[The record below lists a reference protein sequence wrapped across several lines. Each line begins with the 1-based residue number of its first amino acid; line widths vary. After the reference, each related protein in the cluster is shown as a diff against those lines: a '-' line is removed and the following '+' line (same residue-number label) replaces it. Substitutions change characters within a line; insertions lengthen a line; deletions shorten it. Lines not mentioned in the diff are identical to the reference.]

1 MILKYVLKNFTRRKV
16 RTILMILSLAV
27 STGLIVAMS
36 ATVATVR
43 QSNVDL
49 IASGTG
55 RHDLAVGKRDTSP
68 DPFVAI
74 DETAATI
81 LAADPRL
88 TAVYPRF
95 QAVVELIAGGGA
107 TAQGYLLAL
116 DPATDAVGAV
126 TVVEGEYAPGG
137 GNVAVLEATANN
149 LDLDVGDTI
158 DVAYSFPLP
167 REVGQTAT
175 AGASERR
182 ATRRFTVAGIVRQ
195 DGVAGGDAREGVI
208 AALDDVQAWLELPG
222 RAELLVATVDPA
234 LYETNNAEVAALRM
248 RDVTRN
254 VAAALGDEYSYSM
267 DKAAVLGDSA
277 QAFLAIQALINMYG
291 LISLGVVGLLVYT
304 LVMTNVQEQ
313 RRDMAVL
320 RILGAPRN
328 FLFVLVIAEVLV
340 IGLIGVS
347 LGIVV
352 GQLITTY
359 AVAPIMESQFAAIDG
374 ITVTLSPRLS
384 LGAILPPALSA
395 FIVLLISSIRPAQEA
410 ARTKVM
416 HAINPGVADNIQL
429 EDLVHLRERRPDFRM
444 FLIGVA
450 LILIFGLIAGFQ
462 ALSSFGGPAIQVT
475 IILLS
480 LALLVLGLGL
490 MFFIVTV
497 PMERLALAVM
507 GAITPRLTYFA
518 RRNVGRGR
526 LRNTLISLLVLFS
539 GVLPSFLATQT
550 ALENASFERTIRHD
564 MGAPIALQ
572 VTGWW
577 RPEAEREWLAP
588 AFRAETLPTVPG
600 VDRTAAYTYG
610 FASSIADTV
619 NFRSAPVTVYGVD
632 GRLNEVLFPENVEFV
647 AGGPAAFDEIL
658 ADPAAIIISEGLAAH
673 LSVGLG
679 DAIDLTGE
687 GTDHVARLRVA
698 AIARR
703 LPGLSDVGRSRVQ
716 AQSNSGVLLSLDAFR
731 ALITRLDEPLPPP
744 DKPLMERVLATTAP
758 GADQTV
764 MAEEMGRRLGQ
775 DYDLWMRFVDV
786 EMEENRQQSRI
797 QQVMLLTLTMISF
810 TTAVFGVFAVIY
822 VSIYARRVEIGM
834 LKAMGMKRRELS
846 GMLIVEAIAMT
857 LGAALAGILA
867 GALMGYISFYSDRI
881 FSQRPTVFAIDTT
894 VVPFIVLMVVLAS
907 TLGAA
912 FSARRIVRMRA
923 VEILRME

>member
-1 MILKYVLKNFTRRKV
+1 MILKYVLKNFSRRLV
-16 RTILMILSLAV
+16 RTVLMVLSLAV

-49 IASGTG
+49 IASETG
-55 RHDLAVGKRDTSP
+55 RYDLAVTRRDTSP
-68 DPFVAI
+68 DPFIAI
-74 DETAATI
+74 DETAAAV

-95 QAVVELIAGGGA
+95 EALVELAAGERIEE
-107 TAQGYLLAL
+107 GYLLAL

-137 GNVAVLEATANN
+137 GNVAMLEGTANT
-149 LDLDVGDTI
+149 LDVDVGDTV

-167 REVGQTAT
+167 RETGRPAT
-175 AGASERR
+175 TGASERR
-182 ATRRFTVAGIVRQ
+182 LTRRFTVTGIVRQ
-195 DGVAGGDAREGVI
+195 DGVAGGDVRRGVI
-208 AALDDVQAWLELPG
+208 AALDETQEWLGLPG
-222 RAELLVATVDPA
+222 RAGMLVATVDPA

-267 DKAAVLGDSA
+267 AKAAVLGDAA
-277 QAFLAIQALINMYG
+277 QAFLAVQAIINVYG

-320 RILGAPRN
+320 RILGAQRN
-328 FLFVLVIAEVLV
+328 FLFSLVIAEVLV
-340 IGLIGVS
+340 IGLIGVT
-347 LGIVV
+347 LGVIV

-359 AVAPIMESQFAAIDG
+359 VVAPIMESQFAAIDG
-374 ITVTLSPRLS
+374 INVTLSPRLS
-384 LGAILPPALSA
+384 LGAVLPPALSA

-462 ALSSFGGPAIQVT
+462 ALSNFGGPAIQVT

-497 PMERLALAVM
+497 PMERLTLAIV
-507 GAITPRLTYFA
+507 GAISPRLTYFA

-564 MGAPIALQ
+564 MGAPILLRSA
-572 VTGWW
+572 WW
-577 RPEAEREWLAP
+577 VDDPESSRVAP
-588 AFRAETLPTVPG
+588 AFRTETLAAAPG
-600 VDRTAAYTYG
+600 VDRSAALTYG
-610 FASSIADTV
+610 YQSRAADTV
-619 NFRSAPVTVYGVD
+619 NFRGAPVTVYGVD
-632 GRLNEVLFPENVEFV
+632 GRLGEVLFPENVEFV

-673 LSVGLG
+673 LAVGLG
-679 DAIDLTGE
+679 DRIDLTGE
-687 GTDHVARLRVA
+687 GTDHQARLRVA

-703 LPGLSDVGRSRVQ
+703 LPGMDDIGRSRVQ
-716 AQSNSGVLLSLDAFR
+716 AQSNSGVLVSLDAFR
-731 ALITRLDEPLPPP
+731 TLITKLDETPPPP

-758 GADQTV
+758 GADQNA
-764 MAEEMGRRLGQ
+764 MNEEMGRLLGQ
-775 DYDLWMRFVDV
+775 DYNLWLRFVDV
-786 EMEENRQQSRI
+786 ELEENRQESRI
-797 QQVMLLTLTMISF
+797 QQVMLLTLTLISF

-834 LKAMGMKRRELS
+834 MKAIGMKRRELS

-881 FSQRPTVFAIDTT
+881 FSQRPTVFAVDTT
-894 VVPFIVLMVVLAS
+894 VVPFIVVMVVLAS